1 MKSAARIT
9 IRAIRRRTWRLLS
22 FVYPRSLSIHRRR
35 CFSHRSTYLR
45 RNKSDIPLQRD
56 TSTRPAKTS
65 ARFSEQNLDP
75 CLNGDFA
82 YVILTIGR
90 KFTEGRCATVLSW
103 TRLDC
108 GWTGRDPMMCRL
120 FLRSLRRTSLRS
132 RSLSENGRDGT
143 YSASTWLAQSSDA
156 ITIRVDRI
164 PLSLTSSVQLLI
176 LPSAR
181 SRYRISTT
189 CMRG

>member
-45 RNKSDIPLQRD
+45 RNKSDISLQRD

-90 KFTEGRCATVLSW
+90 KFMKAVVRRSSRERDSTVDEQGAIQWCVAYSS
-103 TRLDC
+103 DHC
-108 GWTGRDPMMCRL
+108 VGRL
-120 FLRSLRRTSLRS
+120 FAREACPKTGETARIPHPRGSHRAAMQLRYASIVFLYRS
-132 RSLSENGRDGT
+132 RRAYNS
-143 YSASTWLAQSSDA
+143 
-156 ITIRVDRI
+156 
-164 PLSLTSSVQLLI
+164 
-176 LPSAR
+176 
-181 SRYRISTT
+181 
-189 CMRG
+189 